1 MVPSEAQSRCEGIDA
16 GRRALEEFVRAH
28 GSPQLHDRLRVV
40 QGFAQ
45 AWGLDFEGLR
55 ESREEGIREENFLS
69 ADEGERGSPS
79 VHRGASG
86 RSRGRSVGTPRRNRS
101 RTPGR

>member
-1 MVPSEAQSRCEGIDA
+1 MVASEAQSRCEGIDA
-16 GRRALEEFVRAH
+16 GRRAQEEFVRAH

-55 ESREEGIREENFLS
+55 ESREEGIRGEEFFS
-69 ADEGERGSPS
+69 ADEGERSTPS
-79 VHRGASG
+79 VPRRASG